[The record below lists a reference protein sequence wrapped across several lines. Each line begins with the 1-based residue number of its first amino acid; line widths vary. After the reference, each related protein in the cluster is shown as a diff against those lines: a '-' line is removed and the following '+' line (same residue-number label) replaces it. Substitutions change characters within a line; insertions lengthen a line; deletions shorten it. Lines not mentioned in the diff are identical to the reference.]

1 MKITRRN
8 FVQALGTSMAI
19 AVSGVG
25 VNSTFG
31 LATSEGAGFNG
42 SGANSLFKMTSAEL
56 KHFIGRR
63 FVANSAD
70 GRRVD
75 LVLAEVNN
83 VSRPANSKR
92 GYSGECFSVVF
103 KGSAKEEFD
112 QGIYEMK
119 SAGVDGFS
127 ALLVPTSRGRRE
139 FEMVVN
145 RLAR

>member
-25 VNSTFG
+25 VKSALG
-31 LATSEGAGFNG
+31 LATGEGAGFNG
-42 SGANSLFKMTSAEL
+42 SGTNSLFKMSAAEL
-56 KHFIGRR
+56 KHFTGRR
-63 FVANSAD
+63 FVASSID
-70 GRRVD
+70 GRQIN
-75 LVLAEVNN
+75 LTLAEVNN

-103 KGSAKEEFD
+103 KGSAKED
-112 QGIYEMK
+112 LAQGVYEMK